1 MAGTLEANRLQ
12 ETQRLLY
19 LINKYKIILNN
30 SNSVLMSWYQNRG
43 PIDKDLKSLL
53 LSYSQRGENFR
64 SLNVES
70 ILKGFRS
77 WNISDN
83 YRSKGMFSILDF
95 NKLFLSYSTNC
106 LVYINEI
113 GEIITI
119 PLNSKNKLLE
129 FMERNPK
136 INEIRPVIHETNNSS
151 MSWEEFCIRQA
162 LPESLVHDMKE
173 KIKLFI
179 LNRDYTN
186 SNKIKLDIFTNPL
199 DSVGSFFS
207 GHKGYNSF
215 PFNAN
220 DWLPDIVNPDIYIY
234 KPKRTNLIEIDMS
247 FNKKT
252 MKLLTIKELGYYKNI
267 QN

>member
-1 MAGTLEANRLQ
+1 
-12 ETQRLLY
+12 
-19 LINKYKIILNN
+19 
-30 SNSVLMSWYQNRG
+30 
-43 PIDKDLKSLL
+43 
-53 LSYSQRGENFR
+53 
-64 SLNVES
+64 
-70 ILKGFRS
+70 
-77 WNISDN
+77 
-83 YRSKGMFSILDF
+83 
-95 NKLFLSYSTNC
+95 
-106 LVYINEI
+106 
-113 GEIITI
+113 
-119 PLNSKNKLLE
+119 
-129 FMERNPK
+129 
-136 INEIRPVIHETNNSS
+136 

-267 QN
+267 NN

>member
-1 MAGTLEANRLQ
+1 MQKNLDCQEKSILAGTLEANRLQ

-53 LSYSQRGENFR
+53 FSYSQRGENFR

-136 INEIRPVIHETNNSS
+136 IN
-151 MSWEEFCIRQA
+151 
-162 LPESLVHDMKE
+162 
-173 KIKLFI
+173 
-179 LNRDYTN
+179 
-186 SNKIKLDIFTNPL
+186 
-199 DSVGSFFS
+199 
-207 GHKGYNSF
+207 
-215 PFNAN
+215 
-220 DWLPDIVNPDIYIY
+220 
-234 KPKRTNLIEIDMS
+234 
-247 FNKKT
+247 
-252 MKLLTIKELGYYKNI
+252 
-267 QN
+267 